1 LAGIIALNVPFLGA
15 LRKWAWWGT
24 LALAL
29 AQVALGAIRPAGLC
43 NRSSLL
49 ETFFAFGFTAD
60 NLSLVLL
67 LSIGIVMSAVLLV
80 GRCTIRDERRQFQFL
95 SVLLVALIG
104 MNGTVLL
111 TDLFSLYVFIE
122 ITSVASLVLIAMNRD
137 KGALEGAFNYII
149 LSAVATVL
157 MLTSVAL
164 VVLMVGDT
172 AFGAVRGALKSSAG
186 TPFTRVAMGTF
197 VCGLFIKGGVVP
209 FHGWVPDVY
218 SAAPAPVSVLLAG
231 IATKVSG
238 IYALIRVTI
247 HVFASDP
254 ALNEVLLCAG
264 LLSILVGAFAALG
277 QADMKRMLA
286 YSSVSQVG
294 YIVLALGCGTPLG
307 VVGAVFHLFNHAVFK
322 SLLFVNSA
330 AVEERVGTTGM
341 TRLGGLANCMPLTG
355 ATCAVAALSTAGVPP
370 LAGFWSKLVV
380 VVALWQA
387 QHQAYALAAGLLSVL
402 TLGYLLVMQRAVFFG
417 KTPENL
423 AQVKEASPGL
433 LIASVVLGAVTLAGG
448 LLLPWMVRLFPAPA
462 GGSF

>member
-1 LAGIIALNVPFLGA
+1 
-15 LRKWAWWGT
+15 
-24 LALAL
+24 
-29 AQVALGAIRPAGLC
+29 
-43 NRSSLL
+43 
-49 ETFFAFGFTAD
+49 
-60 NLSLVLL
+60 
-67 LSIGIVMSAVLLV
+67 
-80 GRCTIRDERRQFQFL
+80 
-95 SVLLVALIG
+95 
-104 MNGTVLL
+104 
-111 TDLFSLYVFIE
+111 
-122 ITSVASLVLIAMNRD
+122 
-137 KGALEGAFNYII
+137 
-149 LSAVATVL
+149 
-157 MLTSVAL
+157 
-164 VVLMVGDT
+164 
-172 AFGAVRGALKSSAG
+172 
-186 TPFTRVAMGTF
+186 
-197 VCGLFIKGGVVP
+197 
-209 FHGWVPDVY
+209 
-218 SAAPAPVSVLLAG
+218 VSVLLAG

-355 ATCAVAALSTAGVPP
+355 ATCAVAALSTAG
-370 LAGFWSKLVV
+370 
-380 VVALWQA
+380 
-387 QHQAYALAAGLLSVL
+387 LLSVL